1 MTFEF
6 IITCHATTGID
17 IQELLTEQLIEA
29 LETNGNEYDED
40 AVGQMIQ
47 LRHERR
53 SDEGETA
60 PQTIIG
66 FTVELLGETES
77 PREVIDSFASS
88 LSGIDPI
95 LHTVKFEDPLLQDK
109 LAEYAP
115 KIFALE
121 MKLRRVLSIIY
132 LHAYPSGKPYNLL
145 KDEKVQPHAKET
157 PTPNEMK
164 EVNENQF
171 FHLTFS
177 QYINLNQRLPIRPA
191 DLLELINDFEQYD
204 AFRAE
209 IVRARDLYS
218 ISNKDDA
225 NLLASLKR
233 LMDSIEKIR
242 NCVAH
247 NRRPSPKLTTN
258 YDTAIGELENQLDQY
273 LERWEIQQ

>member
-6 IITCHATTGID
+6 IITCQTITSID
-17 IQELLTEQLIEA
+17 VQELLTEQLIEA
-29 LETNGNEYDED
+29 LDTNGNEYDEG

-47 LRHERR
+47 LRHKRR
-53 SDEGETA
+53 SDEEETT

-66 FTVELLGETES
+66 FTVELLEGTES

-95 LHTVKFEDPLLQDK
+95 LHMVKFEDPLLQEE

-132 LHAYPSGKPYNLL
+132 LHAYPGGKPYNLL
-145 KDEKVQPHAKET
+145 KDEKEQPRTKEP
-157 PTPNEMK
+157 PTPDEMK
-164 EVNENQF
+164 EVSENQF

-177 QYINLNQRLPIRPA
+177 QYISLNQRPPIKHA

-209 IVRARDLYS
+209 IVRARNLDP

-225 NLLASLKR
+225 NLLASLKK
-233 LMDSIEKIR
+233 LMDSIEKMR

-247 NRRPSPKLTTN
+247 NRRPFPKLTTN
-258 YDTAIGELENQLDQY
+258 YGTAISELENQLDQY